1 MKRILSFLL
10 ALTLVFSMVPSV
22 AVQATTSGDY
32 AYTVEK
38 GEATITGY
46 TGAGG
51 DITIPATLGGYPV
64 TTIGEK
70 AFEGLENLTSV
81 VIPDSVVSIGNY
93 AFSWCFYLTNVTLG
107 NNVTTIGDYAFDE
120 CAFSTITIP
129 DGVTTIGKYAFH
141 WCSLKSV
148 HLPASVTSIGRGA
161 FFECGAPAVWV
172 DAENPAY
179 SNDADGNLYNKDKT
193 VFIQAHT
200 GISGEYVVPDSVKT
214 IAASAFEGCNQLTAV
229 IVPADVTIGNA
240 AFDSCQSLTTILFK
254 GNAVVEDDAFNWVPK
269 LEYAFRYFGATVEIG
284 EGNYYLD
291 DAEWG
296 SIRSTETVE
305 ATCTENG
312 YIEYVCGRL
321 EPTYRQTL
329 KAPGHTEVIL
339 PAVAPTE
346 AAPGLTEGKKCSACG
361 EILTPQEVVPMLT
374 YYTYEVENGEA
385 TITDYEGFGGAIT
398 IPSTLG
404 GYPVTAIGYE
414 AFSDCYSLTSVTIP
428 DGVNAIDGYAF
439 AWCDSLTSVTI
450 GGGVTTIGQGAF
462 HCCYDLTSLIIP
474 DSVTTI
480 GDNAFSECYDLTSVT
495 VGSGVTTIESAA
507 FLGCD
512 NLTEVYY
519 NDTEERWN
527 KIAIQGVNDALLN
540 ATIYFSEHTHRL
552 TSVVTAPTCTEA
564 GYTTYTC
571 SGCDYSYTD
580 DYVLALGHTEET
592 IPAVAPTCEGAGLT
606 AGKKCATCGLV
617 LTAQKPVAAL
627 GHNYESK
634 HFDAADG
641 MPGYTRYTCSRC
653 GDTYTDYDAFCITTQ
668 PLDAY
673 AAKGKIATFTVVAED
688 AVSYQ
693 WQRIKQGATKWTNIT
708 GATEASYCVT
718 VSTATIIPYRCVL
731 TDAQGNQIIT
741 DEVTIIEPAPLVKIT
756 NTAGNQH
763 VIKNTSISFTVELN
777 STEGVTY
784 QWQRFKG
791 GSWRNVS
798 YQGNQTKTVTF
809 DAASW
814 AQFPFRCEI
823 TDANGTKI
831 YTDSYTYTLVEPP
844 VAPAI
849 TSNPKDC
856 YVLAGGTANFS
867 VTATGSDLTYQ
878 WWRSKDGGASYGE
891 YTGTGGKT
899 SSISLKVYGGQEYL
913 YMCEVKDGYG
923 NTLKTKVVQ
932 PHLIAAV
939 KITSQPTITVE
950 NGTATMTFTA
960 TGDVKSYQW
969 QRLKSNGWV
978 DANNATSYV
987 GNNTPTMSTTVAG
1000 TFRCR
1005 ITDLAGNVT
1014 YTRAIT
1020 FTK

>member
-10 ALTLVFSMVPSV
+10 ALTLVFSMIPSV
-22 AVQATTSGDY
+22 AVQAATSGDY
-32 AYTVEK
+32 TYTFEN
-38 GEATITGY
+38 GEATIIGY

-129 DGVTTIGKYAFH
+129 DGVTTIGSYAFH

-161 FFECGAPAVWV
+161 FLDCGAPAVWV
-172 DAENPAY
+172 DADNPAY

-240 AFDSCQSLTTILFK
+240 AFDSCQALTTILFK

-296 SIRSTETVE
+296 WIRSTETVQP
-305 ATCTENG
+305 TCTENG
-312 YIEYVCGRL
+312 YIDYICGRL

-346 AAPGLTEGKKCSACG
+346 AASGLTEGKKCSACG
-361 EILTPQEVVPMLT
+361 EILTPQEVVPMLA
-374 YYTYEVENGEA
+374 YYTYTVTNGEA
-385 TITDYEGFGGAIT
+385 TITGYTGNGGDIT
-398 IPSTLG
+398 IPATLG
-404 GYPVTAIGYE
+404 GYPVASIGDYAFE
-414 AFSDCYSLTSVTIP
+414 DCDSLETVTIGNNVTSIGRSAFSDCIGLTSVTIP
-428 DGVNAIDGYAF
+428 DSVTTIGSGAF
-439 AWCDSLTSVTI
+439 AFCHSLNSVTIPDNVTTIGAAAFEGCTRLTSVTI
-450 GGGVTTIGQGAF
+450 GDSVTTIGRLAF
-462 HCCYDLTSLIIP
+462 SYCYNLTSVTIGDSVTTIGVEAFQNCDSLTAVTIP

-480 GDNAFSECYDLTSVT
+480 GDYAFSAC
-495 VGSGVTTIESAA
+495 GR
-507 FLGCD
+507 
-512 NLTEVYY
+512 LTEVYY
-519 NDTEERWN
+519 GDTEERWN
-527 KIAIQGVNDALLN
+527 EITIQDGNGDLLN
-540 ATIYFSEHTHRL
+540 ATIYFSVHTHHL
-552 TSVVTAPTCTEA
+552 VAIVTEPTCTAA

-571 SGCDYSYTD
+571 DRCDYSYTD
-580 DYVLALGHTEET
+580 NYVVALGHTEET

-606 AGKKCATCGLV
+606 AGKKCAVCGKV

-668 PLDAY
+668 PVDAY

-708 GATEASYCVT
+708 GATEASYSVT

-731 TDAQGNQIIT
+731 TDAQGNQLIT
-741 DEVTIIEPAPLVKIT
+741 DEVTIIEPEPLVT
-756 NTAGNQH
+756 VLNEGGNLH
-763 VIKNTSISFTVELN
+763 VIKNTVVSFHVELD
-777 STEGVTY
+777 SVEGVTF
-784 QWQRFKG
+784 QWQREKIAGRWF
-791 GSWRNVS
+791 NV
-798 YQGNQTKTVTF
+798 
-809 DAASW
+809 
-814 AQFPFRCEI
+814 
-823 TDANGTKI
+823 
-831 YTDSYTYTLVEPP
+831 
-844 VAPAI
+844 
-849 TSNPKDC
+849 
-856 YVLAGGTANFS
+856 
-867 VTATGSDLTYQ
+867 
-878 WWRSKDGGASYGE
+878 
-891 YTGTGGKT
+891 
-899 SSISLKVYGGQEYL
+899 
-913 YMCEVKDGYG
+913 
-923 NTLKTKVVQ
+923 
-932 PHLIAAV
+932 
-939 KITSQPTITVE
+939 
-950 NGTATMTFTA
+950 
-960 TGDVKSYQW
+960 
-969 QRLKSNGWV
+969 
-978 DANNATSYV
+978 
-987 GNNTPTMSTTVAG
+987 
-1000 TFRCR
+1000 
-1005 ITDLAGNVT
+1005 
-1014 YTRAIT
+1014 
-1020 FTK
+1020 